1 MKNCFIFSGQGSHRP
16 GMSLNLYNTF
26 QIAKDRIELS
36 NKILGYDISEIMFS
50 AQENVLRQTQYA
62 QPAIFIHSTILFDLI
77 KDQNECVAVAG
88 HSLGEFSALYANNF
102 FDFETGLKIV
112 DVRARAMHECE
123 LNYPGKMSAVIGTSI
138 DKIQSICDS
147 VDCQIANINSDYQI
161 VISGSEES
169 IDLASENLKD
179 IGSKVIPLSVSG
191 AFHSKLMSEA
201 KNQLIDIINTS
212 SFNEV
217 CYPIVSNFNAKPN
230 ISIEEKWSIEG
241 EKESVDLFKSKN
253 KEYSSKSKDKDILSV
268 VFWPEVF
275 LPGLK
280 SKYTEVINELE
291 FYISKSNFASVF
303 GVLSKNNGAD
313 GVNNSL
319 MSLGKLNG
327 KFDKQKLVPFGEYVP
342 FSIFNSFFSF
352 FNFNRPNI
360 VPSDNNVL
368 IKSKNLNI
376 SSAICY
382 EIAYQDIFLKHGEQS
397 NLLFNA
403 SNDNWFGNTIGPYQH
418 LQIAR
423 YRAAENRKPLV
434 RSTSTG
440 VSALIDKFGNVVK
453 RIDLDNSD
461 QSVKNSQLIEANIF
475 SRSGHTPFITFGKW
489 PSIIFI
495 LIVIFCS
502 FFNKILKNEKY

>member
-50 AQENVLRQTQYA
+50 AQENILRQTQYA

-147 VDCQIANINSDYQI
+147 VDCQIANINSDSQI

-169 IDLASENLKD
+169 IDLASKSLKN
-179 IGSKVIPLSVSG
+179 IGAKVIPLSVSG
-191 AFHSKLMSEA
+191 AFHSKLMSDA

-230 ISIEEKWSIEG
+230 RSIEAIKYALIEQIDNPVQWSKSIKSLSELSSEFLEIGPKKVLSNIIKKIDDSLTITTYNSIE
-241 EKESVDLFKSKN
+241 
-253 KEYSSKSKDKDILSV
+253 
-268 VFWPEVF
+268 
-275 LPGLK
+275 
-280 SKYTEVINELE
+280 
-291 FYISKSNFASVF
+291 
-303 GVLSKNNGAD
+303 
-313 GVNNSL
+313 
-319 MSLGKLNG
+319 
-327 KFDKQKLVPFGEYVP
+327 
-342 FSIFNSFFSF
+342 
-352 FNFNRPNI
+352 
-360 VPSDNNVL
+360 
-368 IKSKNLNI
+368 NL
-376 SSAICY
+376 
-382 EIAYQDIFLKHGEQS
+382 
-397 NLLFNA
+397 
-403 SNDNWFGNTIGPYQH
+403 
-418 LQIAR
+418 
-423 YRAAENRKPLV
+423 
-434 RSTSTG
+434 
-440 VSALIDKFGNVVK
+440 
-453 RIDLDNSD
+453 
-461 QSVKNSQLIEANIF
+461 
-475 SRSGHTPFITFGKW
+475 
-489 PSIIFI
+489 
-495 LIVIFCS
+495 
-502 FFNKILKNEKY
+502 